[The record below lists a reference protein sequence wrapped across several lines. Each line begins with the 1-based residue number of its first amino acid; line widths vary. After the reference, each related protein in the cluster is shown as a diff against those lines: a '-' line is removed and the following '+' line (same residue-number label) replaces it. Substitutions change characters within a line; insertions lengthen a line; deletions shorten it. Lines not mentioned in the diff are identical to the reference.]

1 MNIQAMVW
9 SSMCAAASAVCAV
22 LAVRAVFAKEAGW
35 RVDAPASAA
44 GLLAL
49 IGLILSWPS
58 AAQTVQRSAL
68 YSVVCYAFWFLPD
81 WARHMLDP
89 HTRHLARGLRFRI
102 NLALFGLSG
111 LVTLLALSLLTEY
124 VTWPGGI
131 VTGLAGFIFVTVGAM
146 AVFYL
151 WLSSLLLA
159 DSDRSQYERAEERR
173 WFWQALTARAGA
185 LLFFVLTSWI
195 LWSLTVANGWNKSY
209 VALGGFIVALIAY
222 SIVIWVDGNNDLERK
237 EKEKKAAE
245 AAPAS
250 SASDASGPPGVM
262 SSAAEA
268 HG

>member
-1 MNIQAMVW
+1 MENLGAMVW
-9 SSMCAAASAVCAV
+9 SSVCAAGAAVCAV
-22 LAVRAVFAKEAGW
+22 LAVRAVFAGKAG
-35 RVDAPASAA
+35 RQVDVPASVA

-58 AAQTVQRSAL
+58 AAQTAQRSAL
-68 YSVVCYAFWFLPD
+68 YSALCYSFWFLPD

-89 HTRHLARGLRFRI
+89 HTRHLARGLRFRM

-111 LVTLLALSLLTEY
+111 LITLLTLSLLTEF

-131 VTGLAGFIFVTVGAM
+131 ITGLAGFFFVTVGLM

-173 WFWQALTARAGA
+173 WFWQALTARVGA
-185 LLFFVLTSWI
+185 LLFFVVTSWL

-209 VALGGFIVALIAY
+209 VALGGFVVALIAY
-222 SIVIWVDGNNDLERK
+222 SIVIWVDSNNDLERK
-237 EKEKKAAE
+237 EKEEAEPTPSSSSDAAAPPPGIVSAE
-245 AAPAS
+245 AQ
-250 SASDASGPPGVM
+250 G
-262 SSAAEA
+262 
-268 HG
+268 